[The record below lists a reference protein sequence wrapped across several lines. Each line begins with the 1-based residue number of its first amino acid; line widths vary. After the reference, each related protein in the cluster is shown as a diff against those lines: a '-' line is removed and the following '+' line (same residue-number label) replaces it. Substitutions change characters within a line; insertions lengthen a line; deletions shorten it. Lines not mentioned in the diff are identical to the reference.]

1 MSIVTISSRYRVVVP
16 RDLRDRLRLRPGQKV
31 QVLAFDGRVQLIPL
45 EPIEAARGFVRGID
59 TTVNRDRDRS
69 DVGRN
74 PDLR

>member
-1 MSIVTISSRYRVVVP
+1 MSIVTISSRYRIAIPGDV
-16 RDLRDRLRLRPGQKV
+16 RDRLRLRPGQKV
-31 QVLAFDGRVQLIPL
+31 QVLAFDGRVRLIPL